1 MIALSALFLYFK
13 FIADVILALVIAAII
28 LTVYVVRLKP
38 EGAEEMEK
46 ILGQLET
53 MRSRLSARR

>member
-1 MIALSALFLYFK
+1 VIALSALFLYFK